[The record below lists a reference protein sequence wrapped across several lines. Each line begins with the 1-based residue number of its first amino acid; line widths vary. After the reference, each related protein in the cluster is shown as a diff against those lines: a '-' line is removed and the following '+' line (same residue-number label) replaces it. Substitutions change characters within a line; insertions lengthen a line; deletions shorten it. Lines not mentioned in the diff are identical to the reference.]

1 MIRFSYIND
10 QVLKLYTRL
19 PQIKFPLNLSE
30 VVKLIPNCRVMTY
43 QHFAEVSGSTIDEVI
58 ENCESEFGCTH
69 HDVLKRR
76 FLIMYNASTEGNNN
90 LGRQR
95 WTVAHE
101 LGHVV
106 CQHMSFVAYEKLCSE
121 RFPMPYCSPD
131 YEAEADY
138 FAATL
143 LAPFPYIDY
152 LGLRSAEE
160 IQEVFGLSVSA
171 SLYAYKKYLKWKQE
185 HFKKAWE
192 NDMIRIYEKK
202 HT

>member
-10 QVLKLYTRL
+10 QILKLYTKL
-19 PQIKFPLNLSE
+19 PQITFPLNLYDII
-30 VVKLIPNCRVMTY
+30 KLIPDCKIMTY
-43 QHFAEVSGSTIDEVI
+43 QHFAEISGTTVEEVI
-58 ENCESEFGCTH
+58 QTCESEFGCTH
-69 HDVLKRR
+69 HDVLKNR
-76 FLIMYNASTEGNNN
+76 FLIMYNDSVEGNNN
-90 LGRQR
+90 PGRQR

-101 LGHVV
+101 IGHVV
-106 CQHMSFVAYEKLCSE
+106 CQHLSFTAYEKLCAN
-121 RFPMPYCSPD
+121 RIPTRQQTPD

-138 FAATL
+138 FASTL
-143 LAPFPYIDY
+143 LAPFPYIEHM
-152 LGLRSAEE
+152 GLKSAEE
-160 IQEVFGLSVSA
+160 VQEVFGLSTSA